1 VNFFEHQQ
9 LARRNTRVMVVLYL
23 LAVIGV
29 IVAVDAVIAGIY
41 LWTQSGSTLEPR
53 RAPLTLAAVPPG
65 LLVWGALG
73 TAAVIFLV
81 SLFHTLRLA
90 GGGDAVAE
98 MVGARRVAPET
109 RDPLERRYLHV
120 VEEMAIASGMRVPK
134 AYVMDHEAGINA
146 FAAGY
151 EVSNAVVAVT
161 RGTLEKLTRDELQG
175 VIAHEFSHILNGDMR
190 LNVRMLGIL
199 QGIVFI
205 GAIGE
210 FLLRTVGRGSGRKD
224 GAAPLLAAGL
234 GLFVIGVV
242 GLVFARLIKAA
253 VARQREFLADA
264 SSVQFT
270 RNPEGIAGA
279 LDQIRVASHGARID
293 SRRAEELSHMFF
305 GPSVKVWFSNVFA
318 THPPLGARIR
328 RVDPRFDAERYRRTR
343 EAALR
348 PEADAGLAQD
358 KDDARR
364 RQAARWAMTHAVLT
378 GLPAGR
384 RLGDLSA
391 GWARSADE
399 SAALVGTLDAD
410 KVDFATRL
418 IEALPEWLREQMRER
433 AGAEAVLIALMLVP
447 QDVVREA
454 QLAALRALG
463 LEALAQA
470 AQATDRRLAAER
482 DPIAAAFRL
491 PVLDLALPALK
502 QGSADQRRQL
512 LAALEAVI
520 HADRRVTLHEF
531 VVMTL
536 MRHQLEDRGEATRV
550 RFRSLAAVRAEAQ
563 ALLWLQCL
571 AGRPGGP
578 DVLAQLEAAYRAG
591 LQAMTLDAAPP
602 PRDLEARPSLEAA
615 QAGLER
621 LRALAPLAKAR
632 LVKGLFAAASHD
644 GTLRVAEVELL
655 RLTGAVLDCPLPPLI
670 TEIDPATLEA

>member
-9 LARRNTRVMVVLYL
+9 LARRNTRVMVALYL
-23 LAVIGV
+23 LAVLGV
-29 IVAVDAVIAGIY
+29 IVAVDAVLAGVY
-41 LWTQSGSTLEPR
+41 LWMQSGSTLEAR
-53 RAPLTLAAVPPG
+53 RAPLSLAAVPPM
-65 LLVWGALG
+65 LLLWGAAG
-73 TAAVIFLV
+73 TSAVIFLV

-90 GGGDAVAE
+90 GGGEAVAE
-98 MVGARRVAPET
+98 LVGARRVAPET
-109 RDPLERRYLHV
+109 HDPLEQRYVNV

-134 AYVMDHEAGINA
+134 VYVMDQEPGINA

-161 RGTLEKLTRDELQG
+161 RGALETLTRDELQG

-210 FLLRTVGRGSGRKD
+210 FILRTVGRGSGRKD
-224 GAAPLLAAGL
+224 GAAPLLAAGI
-234 GLFVIGVV
+234 GLFAIGAI

-279 LDQIRVASHGARID
+279 LDQIRLASDGARIA

-305 GPSVKVWFSNVFA
+305 GPSVKVWISSVFA
-318 THPPLGARIR
+318 THPPLAARIG
-328 RVDPRFDAERYRRTR
+328 RVAPRFDAESYRSARTAARAASEGGAR
-343 EAALR
+343 E
-348 PEADAGLAQD
+348 

-364 RQAARWAMTHAVLT
+364 RQAARWAVTHAVLT

-391 GWARSADE
+391 SWKRSAGE

-410 KVDFATRL
+410 KVDFAARL
-418 IEALPEWLREQMRER
+418 IEALPEWLREQLHTHD
-433 AGAEAVLIALMLVP
+433 GAAAMLIALLLAP
-447 QDVVREA
+447 KAEVREQ

-463 LEALAQA
+463 Q
-470 AQATDRRLAAER
+470 DRLADAARATEQRLSAER
-482 DPIAAAFRL
+482 DPIAAAFGL

-502 QGSADQRRQL
+502 EADAQARAQL

-531 VVMTL
+531 VVLTL
-536 MRHQLEDRGEATRV
+536 MRHQLENAGAPTKIRYRALED
-550 RFRSLAAVRAEAQ
+550 LRAEVTV
-563 ALLWLQCL
+563 LLWLLCL
-571 AGRPGGP
+571 SGRPTGS
-578 DVLAQLEAAYRAG
+578 DAQDTLEGAFRAG
-591 LQAMTLDAAPP
+591 LQAMTLAETAP
-602 PRDLEARPSLEAA
+602 PRDSKPSLEAA
-615 QAGLER
+615 QQGLDR
-621 LRALAPLAKAR
+621 LRALAPLAKSR
-632 LVKGLFAAASHD
+632 LVQGLFAAASYD

-670 TEIDPATLEA
+670 AEIDPATLRA

>member
-1 VNFFEHQQ
+1 MNFFEHQQ
-9 LARRNTRVMVVLYL
+9 LARRNTRVMVALYL
-23 LAVIGV
+23 LAVLGV
-29 IVAVDAVIAGIY
+29 IVAVDAVLAGVY
-41 LWTQSGSTLEPR
+41 LWTQSGSTLEAR
-53 RAPLTLAAVPPG
+53 RAPLSLAAVPPM
-65 LLVWGALG
+65 LLLWGAAG
-73 TAAVIFLV
+73 TSAVIFLV

-90 GGGDAVAE
+90 GGGEAVAKL
-98 MVGARRVAPET
+98 VGARRVAPET
-109 RDPLERRYLHV
+109 HDPLEQRYMNV

-134 AYVMDHEAGINA
+134 VYVMDQEPGINA

-161 RGTLEKLTRDELQG
+161 RGALETLTRDELQG

-210 FLLRTVGRGSGRKD
+210 FILRTVGRGSGRKD
-224 GAAPLLAAGL
+224 GAAPLLVAGI
-234 GLFVIGVV
+234 GLFAIGAI

-279 LDQIRVASHGARID
+279 LDQIRLASDGARIA

-305 GPSVKVWFSNVFA
+305 GPSVKVWISGVFA
-318 THPPLGARIR
+318 THPPLAARIR

-343 EAALR
+343 AAAR
-348 PEADAGLAQD
+348 PHEADARRVPE

-364 RQAARWAMTHAVLT
+364 AQAARWALTHAVLS

-391 GWARSADE
+391 AWGRSADE

-410 KVDFATRL
+410 KVDFAARL
-418 IEALPEWLREQMRER
+418 IDALPEWLRAQLRER
-433 AGAEAVLIALMLVP
+433 AGAEAMLIALMLAP
-447 QDVVREA
+447 QDDVRER

-463 LEALAQA
+463 LDALAEA
-470 AQATDRRLAAER
+470 ARATDRRLTEAR

-491 PVLDLALPALK
+491 PLLDLALPALK
-502 QGSADQRRQL
+502 QGGADERRQL

-531 VVMTL
+531 VVLTL
-536 MRHQLEDRGEATRV
+536 MRHQLQDGGEATRI
-550 RFRSLAAVRAEAQ
+550 RYRSLKAVREAVH
-563 ALLWLQCL
+563 ALLWLLCL
-571 AGRPGGP
+571 AGRPSGA
-578 DVLAQLEAAYRAG
+578 DAQARLEGAFRAG
-591 LQAMTLDAAPP
+591 LKEMMLEAAPP
-602 PRDLEARPSLEAA
+602 PREATPSLEAA
-615 QAGLER
+615 QQGLGR

-644 GTLRVAEVELL
+644 GTLRVAEVDLL
-655 RLTGAVLDCPLPPLI
+655 RLTAAVLDCPLPPLV
-670 TEIDPATLEA
+670 TEIDLATLEA

>member
-9 LARRNTRVMVVLYL
+9 LARRNTRIMVVLYL
-23 LAVIGV
+23 IAVLGV

-41 LWTQSGSTLEPR
+41 LWIQSDSSLEAR
-53 RAPLTLAAVPPG
+53 RAPLALAAVPPG
-65 LLVWGALG
+65 LLVLGALG
-73 TAAVIFLV
+73 TCALIFVV
-81 SLFHTLRLA
+81 SLVHTLRLA
-90 GGGDAVAE
+90 GGGEAVAE
-98 MVGARRVAPET
+98 MVGARQVAPES
-109 RDPLERRYLHV
+109 RDPLERRYMHV
-120 VEEMAIASGMRVPK
+120 VEEMSIASGMRVPK
-134 AYVMDHEAGINA
+134 VYVMDQEPGINA

-161 RGTLEKLTRDELQG
+161 RGALEKLTRDELQG
-175 VIAHEFSHILNGDMR
+175 VIGHEFSHILNGDMR

-210 FLLRTVGRGSGRKD
+210 FILRSAGRGSGRKD
-224 GAAPLLAAGL
+224 GAAPLFAAGI
-234 GLFVIGVV
+234 GLFAIGAI

-279 LDQIRVASHGARID
+279 LDQIGVAAQGARIE

-305 GPSVKVWFSNVFA
+305 GPSVKVWISSVFA
-318 THPPLGARIR
+318 THPPLEARIA
-328 RVDPRFDAERYRRTR
+328 RVHPRFNAEDYRRTR
-343 EAALR
+343 ETAVRAESAEGAA
-348 PEADAGLAQD
+348 PG
-358 KDDARR
+358 KDEARR
-364 RQAARWAMTHAVLT
+364 KQAARWAVTHAVLT

-384 RLGDLSA
+384 RLVDLSA
-391 GWARSADE
+391 AWERSADD

-410 KVDFATRL
+410 KVGFAARL
-418 IEALPEWLREQMRER
+418 IDALPEWLREQVRER
-433 AGAEAVLIALMLVP
+433 AGAEAVLIALMLAP
-447 QDVVREA
+447 QDELREQ
-454 QLAALRALG
+454 QLAALRRLG
-463 LEALAQA
+463 LEALADA
-470 AQATDRRLAAER
+470 ALATDRRLAEER

-502 QGSADQRRQL
+502 QTGMERRRQL
-512 LAALEAVI
+512 IAALESMI

-531 VVMTL
+531 VVLTL
-536 MRHQLEDRGEATRV
+536 MRHQLLEGGAPAKIRYRALAPV
-550 RFRSLAAVRAEAQ
+550 REEAQ
-563 ALLWLQCL
+563 ALLWLLCL
-571 AGRPGGP
+571 AGRATGE
-578 DVLAQLEAAYRAG
+578 DAQAKLEGAFRAG
-591 LQAMTLDAAPP
+591 LKEMSLAEVPP
-602 PRDLEARPSLEAA
+602 PSEARPSLESA
-615 QAGLER
+615 QHGLER

-670 TEIDPATLEA
+670 TEIDPAALEA